1 MDGTPRR
8 YGARMGAC
16 RAEAT
21 RRALDGDAFVTRVR
35 MPDATIDL
43 ANVSFLPRRAG
54 RATRVMDTRPVPIA
68 RVVAYVIGRHLP
80 RPVVIH
86 ECLR

>member
-8 YGARMGAC
+8 CGVRMGAC
-16 RAEAT
+16 SAKTT
-21 RRALDGDAFVTRVR
+21 RRALDGDAFVARVR
-35 MPDATIDL
+35 MPDVMIDL
-43 ANVSFLPRRAG
+43 ANVSFLPQRAG
-54 RATRVMDTRPVPIA
+54 RATRFMDTCPVPIA
-68 RVVAYVIGRHLP
+68 RVVAYVIGRHLS